1 MASQAQSRASTKYNQ
16 KLNSITIRVDKE
28 TGAKIREA
36 AESRGMSLKEFL
48 LMAVKPYIEE
58 KQIKC
63 LPLSG
68 GAEEPSVA
76 VE

>member
-1 MASQAQSRASTKYNQ
+1 MASEAQSRASTKYNQ

-28 TGAKIREA
+28 TGLKIREA

-58 KQIKC
+58 K
-63 LPLSG
+63 
-68 GAEEPSVA
+68 
-76 VE
+76 